1 MSRPGQNDCGLRTT
15 DCGLRIAD
23 CGLIAE
29 IVSSN
34 PQSAIRNPQSNVSYS
49 LFVLALLLCTQFIYA
64 FARDDYPR
72 NAAIDAIHY
81 RLRLMIRETSEEIQ
95 AEAEILFELK
105 EDGVKTIALDLRGLT
120 VVQVTEDK
128 RAAKFT
134 RADGRVQISLSG
146 SYRNLGMVKR
156 EGADLELY
164 YYLFPRDRDKGIK
177 GYGRALQMIEFY
189 SNLIGPFPYEKLAL
203 VQSSTRYGGM
213 ENASN
218 IFLAEDTFGE
228 GVVAHEIAHQWF
240 GDAVTEADWHHLW
253 LSEGFATYFGH
264 LFFERADG
272 RDKFVQL
279 MLNDKESYLK
289 EYGKDPPPIYDP
301 SITDLLKLLNA
312 NSYQKGGWVLHM
324 LRYVMGDEKFFAGIR
339 DYYRTYR
346 DRNALTDDFRKVMEF
361 HYGQPLAWFFKQW
374 IFESGYPIYEA
385 VWKWDES
392 TRELRIRVRQKQEKT
407 VFRMPVEIEI
417 KAGKEV
423 RREVIKID
431 EREQNFTFKLD
442 AKPQGLTI
450 DPDEWLL
457 KVANVSE
464 VK

>member
-1 MSRPGQNDCGLRTT
+1 
-15 DCGLRIAD
+15 
-23 CGLIAE
+23 
-29 IVSSN
+29 
-34 PQSAIRNPQSNVSYS
+34 
-49 LFVLALLLCTQFIYA
+49 
-64 FARDDYPR
+64 
-72 NAAIDAIHY
+72 
-81 RLRLMIRETSEEIQ
+81 
-95 AEAEILFELK
+95 
-105 EDGVKTIALDLRGLT
+105 
-120 VVQVTEDK
+120 
-128 RAAKFT
+128 
-134 RADGRVQISLSG
+134 
-146 SYRNLGMVKR
+146 
-156 EGADLELY
+156 
-164 YYLFPRDRDKGIK
+164 
-177 GYGRALQMIEFY
+177 
-189 SNLIGPFPYEKLAL
+189 
-203 VQSSTRYGGM
+203 
-213 ENASN
+213 
-218 IFLAEDTFGE
+218 
-228 GVVAHEIAHQWF
+228 
-240 GDAVTEADWHHLW
+240 
-253 LSEGFATYFGH
+253 
-264 LFFERADG
+264 
-272 RDKFVQL
+272 
-279 MLNDKESYLK
+279 
-289 EYGKDPPPIYDP
+289 
-301 SITDLLKLLNA
+301 
-312 NSYQKGGWVLHM
+312 GGWVLHM